1 MFNEVINQDPTV
13 YAIPFFIVLIVVE
26 VILDIR
32 QKLNLYEL
40 KDTAACISMGLGV
53 IIIGLFTKTIYF
65 LLYTFIFQYRLFDL
79 DNTWWMWVLL
89 LLADDFTFYWNHR
102 LSHEIRIL
110 WASHVQHHS
119 SQRLNLA
126 VALRQSWGEPFYKY
140 LFYCWI
146 PLLGFDPIY
155 IFIMQSVSLIYQFF
169 QHTELVGNLGPIE
182 WVFNTPSHHR
192 VHHAVQHQYLDR
204 NHAGILIIWDR
215 IFGTFVKE
223 IKEDLPVYGITNNI
237 TSFNP
242 LVIATH
248 EFINIWNDVKKTNK
262 LSDKLKYI
270 FYPPGWSH
278 NGENMTSKHLRSK
291 LK

>member
-182 WVFNTPSHHR
+182 WIFNTPSHHR

-223 IKEDLPVYGITNNI
+223 IKEDLPIYGITNNI